1 MISRSPVAKTSLTFV
16 LISLVC
22 VLFAD
27 LEINTLDPWAQ
38 MRRMA
43 VGFLTPS
50 FLTLGE
56 LLEVVLQT
64 AAFALLGV
72 FSAAVLGFGLALAFH
87 WRAVRMCCA
96 IIRAVH
102 ELFWALIFLQI
113 FGLTPLTGV
122 LAIAIPF
129 SGVFGKVYAEILEEA
144 DQAPLKILPSGTGR
158 VAQFL
163 FARIPDVWAHFY
175 SYTLYR
181 FECGLRSSAILGF
194 VGLPTVGF
202 HLESAF
208 KQGNYSEASALLIV
222 FYALIATL
230 RFWMR
235 RRLIPLYLLAALF
248 LLAEGAPI
256 HWHNIVTFFTHDV
269 IPYPLRAGTWSDA
282 TTWNNFWNWCTQ
294 LFGDEALPGAMAT
307 ILLSQIAL
315 TLTGV
320 LALGFYP
327 LISRR
332 FFGVISRNVGH
343 VFLVIARS
351 TPEYILAYIFLQLW
365 GPSMLP
371 AILALAL
378 HNAAIIGHL
387 IGRHTDELTLR
398 PDHPHGLNLYAFETT
413 PRVYGQFLAFLFYRW
428 EVIARETA
436 ILGML
441 GIYTLGF
448 YVDSA
453 FQEIRFD
460 RAFVLIGFTA
470 LLNVAIDII
479 SRRLRA
485 HLRLQTSSTCG

>member
-1 MISRSPVAKTSLTFV
+1 MISRSPVAKTSLAFV
-16 LISLVC
+16 FISLVC
-22 VLFAD
+22 LVYAD
-27 LEINTLDPWAQ
+27 LEITTLEPWTQ

-50 FLTLGE
+50 FFTIGQLF
-56 LLEVVLQT
+56 EVVVQT

-72 FSAAVLGFGLALAFH
+72 FSAAVIGFGLALSFH
-87 WRAVRMCCA
+87 WRAVRMFCA
-96 IIRAVH
+96 VIRAVH

-113 FGLTPLTGV
+113 FGLTALTGV

-129 SGVFGKVYAEILEEA
+129 AGVFGKVYAEILEEA
-144 DQAPLKILPSGTGR
+144 DQAPLKTLPSGTSR

-163 FARIPDVWAHFY
+163 FARLPDVWAHFY

-194 VGLPTVGF
+194 VGLPTIGF

-222 FYALIATL
+222 FYILIATL
-230 RFWMR
+230 RYWMR
-235 RRLIPLYLLAALF
+235 RRLIPVYLLAAVL
-248 LLAEGAPI
+248 LLADGSPI

-269 IPYPLRAGTWSDA
+269 VPYPLRVGAWSDA
-282 TTWNNFWNWCTQ
+282 STWSEFRAWCAQ
-294 LFGDEALPGAMAT
+294 LFSDEALPGAIAT

-327 LISRR
+327 LISRY
-332 FFGVISRNVGH
+332 FFGVIGRNLGH
-343 VFLVIARS
+343 VFLVITRS

-371 AILALAL
+371 AVVALAL

-398 PDHPHGLNLYAFETT
+398 PDHPSGLNLYAFETT

-460 RAFVLIGFTA
+460 RALVLIGFTA
-470 LLNVAIDII
+470 LLNVVIDII

-485 HLRLQTSSTCG
+485 RLRLQTSSTCG